1 MSAPAPAQDQIAPA
15 AAPVAAET
23 PAVPPAAPAA
33 APAATNGHSNSA
45 AGGAISDRDV
55 TEWKDRFN
63 HVLAKP
69 SEAIHQRSPAGA
81 SAWHESFFG
90 CFSPIDLCCITWC
103 LPCITFGKTHHRL
116 RRDANLEGYEPINT
130 SVCLPRPTS
139 FRLALYENQ

>member
-15 AAPVAAET
+15 QAPVAET
-23 PAVPPAAPAA
+23 QAYPPAAPAPQGAA
-33 APAATNGHSNSA
+33 APAAAHGHGSSA

-55 TEWKDRFN
+55 AEWKDRFN

-69 SEAIHQRSPAGA
+69 SEVVHSRSPAGA

-90 CFSPIDLCCITWC
+90 CFSPVDLCCITWC

-130 SVCLPRPTS
+130 SV
-139 FRLALYENQ
+139 RLAH